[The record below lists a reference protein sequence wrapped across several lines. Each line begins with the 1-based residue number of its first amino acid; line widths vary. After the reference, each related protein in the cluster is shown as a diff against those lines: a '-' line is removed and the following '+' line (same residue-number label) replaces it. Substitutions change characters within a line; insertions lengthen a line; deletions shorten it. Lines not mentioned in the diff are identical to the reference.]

1 MTAFIECERLSRVFD
16 AGGEPFHA
24 LREVDLTIERGELVA
39 IVGASGS
46 GKSTLLN
53 AIGGLDRPTGGEIR
67 VDGRNLATMPEPAL
81 ADLRNQ
87 VIGFVF
93 QQFNLLPRY
102 DALRNVELP
111 MIYAGQS
118 RALRR
123 RRAVGLLTGMG
134 LESHLR
140 KRPPQM
146 SGGQQQRVA
155 IARAM
160 ANQPELL
167 LADEPTGALD
177 SHTSSEVIALLV
189 GLNREQ
195 GVTVAIVTHDPAVA
209 APCGR
214 GVTFADGRVIEDRR
228 ASVAA

>member
-16 AGGEPFHA
+16 AGGETFHA
-24 LREVDLTIERGELVA
+24 LREVDLRIERGELVA

-93 QQFNLLPRY
+93 QHFNLLPRY

-123 RRAVGLLTGMG
+123 RRAVELLTGMG
-134 LESHLR
+134 LESHLC
-140 KRPPQM
+140 KCPPQM

-160 ANQPELL
+160 ANQPALL

-177 SHTSSEVIALLV
+177 SRTSSEVIALLV
-189 GLNREQ
+189 GLNRGQ

-209 APCGR
+209 AQCGR
-214 GVTFADGRVIEDRR
+214 VVTFGDGRVIEDRR
-228 ASVAA
+228 TSVDA